1 MNGKNIFRIKEGGR
15 PLIISH
21 GSAWQLGPD
30 NALVSFEKYMTMKTD
45 FIEMDLCITK
55 DDVLITHHDEAMR
68 GNDNEYVCI
77 REWMFEDIAK
87 INIAKDYTDIFGNRP
102 YENELVRVASF
113 EELME
118 RYGNNSK
125 NIKFMI
131 ELKNTG
137 ETGRAAA
144 EVLCNL
150 LTKYGMEEKAV
161 ICSFDEPTMVHF
173 REFSGGRFYTSTT
186 IDTTRNFVTAALSGK
201 DDEYI
206 CPDRV
211 MSLPMEQEGY
221 DLASKHIIDTAHKH
235 DIAMTYWTISDKPT
249 MIELIRRGAD
259 GIITDRPDIMYE
271 LLVEMGYTIWE

>member
-1 MNGKNIFRIKEGGR
+1 MIGKNVFRIEDGGR
-15 PLIISH
+15 PLIIAH

-30 NALVSFEKYMTMKTD
+30 NALVSFEKYMTMNTD

-68 GNDNEYVCI
+68 GNENEYVCI
-77 REWMFEDIAK
+77 REWLFEDIAK

-118 RYGNNSK
+118 RYADNTK
-125 NIKFMI
+125 NIRFMI

-137 ETGRAAA
+137 DTGKAAA
-144 EVLCNL
+144 EVLCKL
-150 LTKYGMEEKAV
+150 LTKYGMEEKAIV
-161 ICSFDEPTMVHF
+161 CAFDEPTMRHF
-173 REFSGGRFYTSTT
+173 REFSENRFYTSTT
-186 IDTTRNFVTAALSGK
+186 IDTTRDFVIAALTGK
-201 DDEYI
+201 GDEHI

-211 MSLPMEQEGY
+211 MSLPMEEEGY
-221 DLASKHIIDTAHKH
+221 DLASKQIIDAAHKH

-249 MIELIRRGAD
+249 MRELISKGAD

-271 LLVEMGYTIWE
+271 LLIEMGYKM

>member
-1 MNGKNIFRIKEGGR
+1 MSGKNVFRIEEGGR

-30 NALVSFEKYMTMKTD
+30 NALVSFEKYMTMNID

-55 DDVLITHHDEAMR
+55 DDVLITHHDEEMR
-68 GNDNEYVCI
+68 GNDNEYVCV
-77 REWMFEDIAK
+77 REWTFDEIAK

-102 YENELVRVASF
+102 YENEVIRVASF
-113 EELME
+113 EELLE
-118 RYGNNSK
+118 RYSDNSK
-125 NIKFMI
+125 NIRFMI

-137 ETGRAAA
+137 SIGEAAA

-161 ICSFDEPTMVHF
+161 ICSFDEPTMAYF
-173 REFSGGRFYTSTT
+173 REFSEGRFYTSTT
-186 IDTTRNFVTAALSGK
+186 IETTRNFVISALAGK
-201 DDEYI
+201 DDQYK

-211 MSLPMEQEGY
+211 MSLPMEEEGY
-221 DLASKHIIDTAHKH
+221 NLASNHIIDTAHKH
-235 DIAMTYWTISDKPT
+235 DMAITYWTISDKPT
-249 MIELIRRGAD
+249 MRELIAKGAD

-271 LLVEMGYTIWE
+271 LLIEMGYTM